1 MKIGGIDPSTL
12 SSEEIL
18 VLPRGN
24 DAIVFRAVGIPNYDA
39 FQALCPEPKAPGVMK
54 AGEGWTPNTND
65 PGYRDMVKTHDK
77 RRISWMVITS
87 LEPSEIEWDTV
98 DLDNPSTWDAWV
110 EDLRDAG
117 LNQVEINRVQALVF
131 QANSLDETKL
141 QKAREVFLL
150 GQAQELSEYSGQSTA
165 PENSPS
171 GEPASV

>member
-18 VLPRGN
+18 VLPRGDN
-24 DAIVFRAVGIPNYDA
+24 TIVFRAVGIPNYDA
-39 FQALCPEPKAPGVMK
+39 FQTLCPEPKAPGVMK
-54 AGEGWTPNTND
+54 AGENWTPNPND

-98 DLDNPSTWDAWV
+98 DLDNPSTWDNWAD
-110 EDLRDAG
+110 DLRAGG
-117 LNQVEINRVQALVF
+117 LNQIEINRVQALVF

-141 QKAREVFLL
+141 QKARESFLL
-150 GQAQELSEYSGQSTA
+150 GQESDPSEYSGQSIA
-165 PENSPS
+165 PESSQS
-171 GEPASV
+171 GEPASE